1 MKKVL
6 YSTLI
11 GSFILSNYMACTP
24 NISGIEEA
32 DPSIIPSAPTLIE
45 AVKTENP
52 WLGLFNTGDITIRV
66 KPDREVLPE
75 KPAKAPDLS
84 KLQKEPGKFR
94 LVSVGGALSAGFRDG
109 GLYREGQLTAFP
121 NLVARQMGISFVQ
134 PLFSEAEGNGTGYK
148 TVAGT
153 GPLVSFKM
161 VTNNLGV
168 KSDGGETSYSKFNG
182 TSDIDQMAFPDI
194 PKGLQYFKLSNSRN
208 KGYKYIDRVAN
219 EAIKSKY
226 KTPSEWIEAQNADLF
241 IFELGLDDTYF
252 AITGGGGTI
261 SGGPLS
267 GYVATTPEFI
277 LMKSLVN
284 KKNKIVLLNVPNLLE
299 TPYFQQITEEKIKKT
314 GLSITT
320 QISSGS
326 KNYRPYDASIDRI
339 IPTDNTEKIFNG
351 ELKGIVK
358 LQDEDVI
365 SEVSTDREITM
376 VSPVSYNTFEIERQA
391 QLLNLPVVDI
401 YSLYKRILAGN
412 YVTDDGVAVSPAWP
426 KNGNFFSADGIYP
439 TAFGQAV
446 IANEVIK
453 TLNRHYGLEIPLVQT
468 RFFVG
473 K

>member
-1 MKKVL
+1 MKKKPFVSLVL
-6 YSTLI
+6 ASILTE
-11 GSFILSNYMACTP
+11 FIACTS
-24 NISGIEEA
+24 NI
-32 DPSIIPSAPTLIE
+32 DLSIINSDAPLIE
-45 AVKTENP
+45 AIKAENS
-52 WLGLFNTGDITIRV
+52 WLGLSNVGNTTIRV
-66 KPDREVLPE
+66 RPDTEVLPE

-84 KLQKEPGKFR
+84 KIQKEAGKFR

-121 NLVARQMGISFVQ
+121 NLVARQMGVSFVQ

-153 GPLVSFKM
+153 AGPLVKFNM

-168 KSDGGETSYSKFNG
+168 IQRNGETAYTDFGDK
-182 TSDIDQMAFPDI
+182 DKVEIDQMAFPEI
-194 PKGLQYFKLSNSRN
+194 PKGLQYYHLINPKN
-208 KGYKYIDRVAN
+208 KSYKYIDQVVN
-219 EAIKSKY
+219 EAIKSRHN
-226 KTPSEWIEAQNADLF
+226 TPSRWVEAQNADLF
-241 IFELGLDDTYF
+241 IIELGSDDTYF
-252 AITGGGGTI
+252 AISAGGGSI
-261 SGGPLS
+261 SGSQGL
-267 GYVATTPEFI
+267 VATSPEFLLI
-277 LMKSLVN
+277 KSLTD
-284 KKNKIVLLNVPNLLE
+284 KKNKAVLLNVPNLLE
-299 TPYFQQITEEKIKKT
+299 VPYFQQISEEKIKKS
-314 GLSITT
+314 GLELLIQTNL
-320 QISSGS
+320 GS
-326 KNYRPYDASIDRI
+326 NNYRPYNASVDRI
-339 IPTDNTEKIFNG
+339 IINDKTGQLFNG
-351 ELKGIVK
+351 GIKGVVK

-365 SEVSTDREITM
+365 SEAYSDPEITM
-376 VSPVSYNTFEIERQA
+376 VSPESYNTFEIERQA

-453 TLNRHYGLEIPLVQT
+453 TLNRHYGLEIPLLQT